1 MKQEAQAN
9 AESDKLAK
17 ERVEKL
23 NAADSLIFQ
32 TEKQLKEY
40 GEKLSDDNKSKI
52 NGALEELKKVHQAQ
66 EVEKIDSALEALNK
80 AWEGAA
86 QEMYAA
92 TEGQPGADSG
102 AAGGEPQASG
112 EGDVSDVEFEE
123 VDDSSKK

>member
-1 MKQEAQAN
+1 
-9 AESDKLAK
+9 
-17 ERVEKL
+17 
-23 NAADSLIFQ
+23 DSLIFQ

-40 GEKLSDDNKSKI
+40 GDKLSDDNKSKI

-66 EVEKIDSALEALNK
+66 EVDKIDAALETLNK

-92 TEGQPGADSG
+92 TGGQPGADAG
-102 AAGGEPQASG
+102 AAAGAGDASQG
-112 EGDVSDVEFEE
+112 TADSDVSDVEFEE